1 MSSDF
6 ANIVEEVKKMS
17 SEDKEELKFLLER
30 YLVEEQREEI
40 YKNYKESLKELQ
52 ENKLDFSND
61 INKLK
66 GMMDEW

>member
-30 YLVEEQREEI
+30 YLVEEQREKI

>member
-6 ANIVEEVKKMS
+6 ANVVEEVKKMS

-30 YLVEEQREEI
+30 YLIEEQREEI
-40 YKNYKESLKELQ
+40 YKNYKESLKELK

-66 GMMDEW
+66 GIMDE

>member
-6 ANIVEEVKKMS
+6 ANVVEEVKKMS

-30 YLVEEQREEI
+30 YLIEEQREEI
-40 YKNYKESLKELQ
+40 YKNYKESLNELK

-61 INKLK
+61 LNKLK
-66 GMMDEW
+66 GIMDEW

>member
-1 MSSDF
+1 MSLDF
-6 ANIVEEVKKMS
+6 ANVVEEVKKMS

-30 YLVEEQREEI
+30 YLIEEQREDI

-66 GMMDEW
+66 GIMDE

>member
-6 ANIVEEVKKMS
+6 ANVVEEVKKMP

-30 YLVEEQREEI
+30 YLIEEQREEI
-40 YKNYKESLKELQ
+40 YKNYEESLKELQ
-52 ENKLDFSND
+52 ENELDFSND

-66 GMMDEW
+66 GIMDKW

>member
-1 MSSDF
+1 MSTDF
-6 ANIVEEVKKMS
+6 AEVVEEVKKMS

-40 YKNYKESLKELQ
+40 YINYKKSLKELDK
-52 ENKLDFSND
+52 NKLNFSND

-66 GMMDEW
+66 GIMDE

>member
-6 ANIVEEVKKMS
+6 ANVVEEVKKMP

-30 YLVEEQREEI
+30 YLIEEQREEI
-40 YKNYKESLKELQ
+40 YKNYEESLKELQ
-52 ENKLDFSND
+52 ENELDFSND

-66 GMMDEW
+66 GIMDK

>member
-6 ANIVEEVKKMS
+6 ADVVEEVKKMP
-17 SEDKEELKFLLER
+17 SEDKEELKFLLEK
-30 YLVEEQREEI
+30 YLIEDQREVI
-40 YKNYKESLKELQ
+40 YKNYKESLRELQ

-66 GMMDEW
+66 GIMDE

>member
-1 MSSDF
+1 MISDF
-6 ANIVEEVKKMS
+6 ANVVEEVKKMS

-30 YLVEEQREEI
+30 YLIEEQREEI
-40 YKNYKESLKELQ
+40 YKNYKESLKELK

-66 GMMDEW
+66 GIMEE